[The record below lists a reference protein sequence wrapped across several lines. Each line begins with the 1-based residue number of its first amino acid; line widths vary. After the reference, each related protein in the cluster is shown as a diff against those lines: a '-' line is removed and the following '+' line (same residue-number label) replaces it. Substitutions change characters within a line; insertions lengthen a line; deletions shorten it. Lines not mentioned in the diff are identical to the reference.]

1 MSAEIVNLRARRKAA
16 AREAARAQADAN
28 AAKFGLTA
36 AERDRQKAE
45 ADRAAQA
52 LEAHRREGEAQD

>member
-16 AREAARAQADAN
+16 AREAARAQAAAN